1 MQGAN
6 ESSEYL
12 RIESVEV
19 AQVLV
24 DQSKQN
30 LLAPFFTQE
39 TTISEAAKVAQVSS
53 LIMFRQVKRFE
64 SLGLV
69 AVTRIEPRRGKPI
82 QYYQT
87 TAKEFFI
94 PAKVWPLERTLEHVE
109 STLQKVFLHNLVR
122 TLTKHE
128 PTGDLGTQVSLS
140 QTGTGIVAV
149 QLAVAPGKLWDPEA
163 MEHAAIVEFWLT
175 TNLSLGDAKAL
186 QQELSSIAERYA
198 KKDGAQK
205 YLLRLGLTPIE

>member
-1 MQGAN
+1 MQDIN
-6 ESSEYL
+6 ESREFI
-12 RIESVEV
+12 RIENADV

-94 PAKVWPLERTLEHVE
+94 PAKVWPLERTLEQVE
-109 STLQKVFLHNLVR
+109 STLQKVFLHNLVK
-122 TLTKHE
+122 TLMQNE
-128 PTGDLGTQVSLS
+128 PTGDPGTRISLS
-140 QTGTGIVAV
+140 EVGTGIVAV
-149 QLAVAPGKLWDPEA
+149 QLAVAPDKLWNPEEI
-163 MEHAAIVEFWLT
+163 EHAALVEVWLT
-175 TNLSLGDAKAL
+175 TNLSLGEAKAL
-186 QQELSSIAERYA
+186 QQELDSISERYA